1 MLIDVQCRECC
12 KKDGAVERSTQ
23 TFPLSL
29 AAEGERVR
37 IVLIRGGCRRVERL
51 LSMGVKVDEIVT
63 VVNCQG
69 NGGTVIDSRSG
80 RIAMGGGIAQSIA
93 VTRVDCGS

>member
-1 MLIDVQCRECC
+1 MLNEVQCRECC
-12 KKDGAVERSTQ
+12 QQDVKTGRSVQ

-29 AAEGERVR
+29 AAEGEQVR
-37 IVLIRGGCRRVERL
+37 IVLIRGGCRRAERL

-69 NGGTVIDSRSG
+69 NGGKVIDSRSG
-80 RIAMGGGIAQSIA
+80 RFAMGGGIAHSIS
-93 VTRVDCGS
+93 VTRVDGGR